1 MIYLDEERT
10 KRLFNIALPEERAS
24 LAFLCLAMFHQDN
37 CGECIYQDDIDA
49 AKSFFSPESVDQV
62 IKKWFIKDEDDS
74 TWKCLI
80 PISISDS
87 PDY

>member
-10 KRLFNIALPEERAS
+10 KRLFNIALPEERAP

-37 CGECIYQDDIDA
+37 CGEYIYQDDIDA

>member
-10 KRLFNIALPEERAS
+10 KRLFNIALPEERAP

-37 CGECIYQDDIDA
+37 CGEYIYQDDIDA

-62 IKKWFIKDEDDS
+62 IKKWFIKDENDS